1 MPFVGRRE
9 VHEVEA
15 DDVRQGVRE
24 KEWKHGF
31 PAMHRIRG
39 LLLLGAKTI

>member
-1 MPFVGRRE
+1 MPFVGRYE

-15 DDVRQGVRE
+15 DDVRQEARE
-24 KEWKHGF
+24 KEWKRGF

-39 LLLLGAKTI
+39 LLLLGAKII